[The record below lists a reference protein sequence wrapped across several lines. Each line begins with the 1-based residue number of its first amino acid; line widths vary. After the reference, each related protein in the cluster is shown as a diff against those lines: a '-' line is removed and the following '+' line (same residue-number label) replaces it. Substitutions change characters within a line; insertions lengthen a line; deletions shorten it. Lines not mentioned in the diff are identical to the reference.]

1 MQEEYSNRIVT
12 KPTKEVNRVM
22 KVLDRLVKS
31 NKDIYE
37 IRNVKWT
44 ITFVDVPYDNA
55 AAYPV
60 RNVLN
65 FIDKI
70 VCF

>member
-1 MQEEYSNRIVT
+1 
-12 KPTKEVNRVM
+12 M

-44 ITFVDVPYDNA
+44 ITFVDDSQVNA
-55 AAYPV
+55 SAFPV
-60 RNVLN
+60 RN
-65 FIDKI
+65 
-70 VCF
+70 

>member
-1 MQEEYSNRIVT
+1 
-12 KPTKEVNRVM
+12 M

-31 NKDIYE
+31 NKDIFE

-44 ITFVDVPYDNA
+44 ITLVDDSQVNA

-60 RNVLN
+60 RE
-65 FIDKI
+65 
-70 VCF
+70 